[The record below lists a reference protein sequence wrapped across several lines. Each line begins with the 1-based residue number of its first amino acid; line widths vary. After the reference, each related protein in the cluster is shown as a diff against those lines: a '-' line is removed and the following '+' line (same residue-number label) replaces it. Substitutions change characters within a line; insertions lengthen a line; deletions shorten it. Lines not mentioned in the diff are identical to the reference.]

1 MSYGVSNDEVKI
13 QFAPW
18 VSGYDNNGCN
28 PTSGEVTARYIRE
41 DGYSDRI
48 LIQDFQAANRVVTA
62 LNAMDAI
69 AYTGYQFQ
77 VRYSRREQNYFQIEM
92 ASRQLN
98 DAETIAGEL
107 NDLNITLPIGL
118 VFPSDQER

>member
-1 MSYGVSNDEVKI
+1 MDYGVSNNEVRI

-18 VSGYDNNGCN
+18 ISGYDHNGCN

-48 LIQDFQAANRVVTA
+48 LIQDSQAANRVATA
-62 LNAMDAI
+62 LNTMDVI
-69 AYTGYQFQ
+69 ADRGYQFQ
-77 VRYSRREQNYFQIEM
+77 VLYSRREPNYFQIQM
-92 ASRQLN
+92 ASRLLN

-107 NDLNITLPIGL
+107 NAQNITLSRDL
-118 VFPSDQER
+118 VFPSQER